1 MRQSHNTTK
10 REITNLNY
18 ASVRNCSTHECET
31 RIHLEYK
38 YKLLNLL
45 LWIAEAIQAPN
56 LIARFDSFDFRKQDW
71 SSYWVPA
78 PHCDANADFQSQKRW
93 INTQQLAAAAIA
105 CYYNSLLFF
114 LHQFHEFGSAFPAL
128 PPRPPKKMA
137 NFRGRKLAKIK
148 KNTPPI
154 FERARKKASDSL
166 QPERVPW
173 AKMATVLFAKFR
185 ARASLTQ

>member
-78 PHCDANADFQSQKRW
+78 PYCDANADFQSQNRW

-114 LHQFHEFGSAFPAL
+114 LHQFHEFGSSSGQVVQSTSRNLVHKFATFSE
-128 PPRPPKKMA
+128 KWQ
-137 NFRGRKLAKIK
+137 G
-148 KNTPPI
+148 
-154 FERARKKASDSL
+154 SDSNPTQKRL
-166 QPERVPW
+166 
-173 AKMATVLFAKFR
+173 
-185 ARASLTQ
+185 ARRFSLKGYLEPKWLRWT